1 LNPVIHLFR
10 PGAVSLS
17 PPEVKKSRHRTVPT
31 SIIVVIVVILLAI
44 GAIGLRSHR
53 QSVIERY
60 ETSALDAVR
69 VLNASD
75 TDRLEI
81 LLPPG
86 VPSNARVLLP
96 AGVPSNARVLLPAG
110 VPSNARVL
118 FPPEDLSSEKHP
130 FFEGEPPE
138 SSADHTP
145 TTASM
150 MSVIVGECVAL
161 DIRRVRLQARL
172 VTPESRNART

>member
-1 LNPVIHLFR
+1 MNPVIHLFR

-96 AGVPSNARVLLPAG
+96 AGVPSNARVL
-110 VPSNARVL
+110 